1 MDGWARVACP
11 WRSSVKDRNRLQTER
26 RLAQPMSNPESARFL
41 IEDSLNRVERWVEEQ
56 NYRGYE
62 PFDGLS
68 SWFRPLT
75 FGTLLGDRLLLQ
87 LIRQCP
93 INLRPIMG
101 VPRKDSTKGRGYM
114 ASGYLARYRTTRDA
128 IYLSKAEACLD
139 WLDRHKARRF
149 EKHSWSNHFDFA
161 SRGGSYTRGDPIIV
175 WTALIGFAYIEA
187 YELTA
192 ATRWIEIADSVCA
205 WIMDLP
211 RERTDRGDCISY
223 LAHVQSS
230 IHNSNMLGAAM
241 LARTSRHT
249 GNRDYAD
256 VARSAIEYSCSRQR
270 ADGSW
275 WYGEDPKYHW
285 IDNFHT
291 GYNLDSLWRYIASTG
306 DDAWRPS
313 LRRGLD
319 FYKRHFFEDNGCPKY
334 YHNRR
339 YPVDSQCAAQSI
351 ESLAS
356 LSSEDPECLELAIK
370 VAQWTIE
377 NMQGRDGHFYYRIY
391 PWGRAKTPMLHW
403 AQATMYKALALLLER
418 VVGKRELARAR
429 VEIGAEAI

>member
-1 MDGWARVACP
+1 VA
-11 WRSSVKDRNRLQTER
+11 NHIETR
-26 RLAQPMSNPESARFL
+26 RLVET
-41 IEDSLNRVERWVEEQ
+41 SLDRVQRWVEEQ

-139 WLDRHKARRF
+139 WLDHHKARKF
-149 EKHSWSNHFDFA
+149 AKHSWSNHFDFA
-161 SRGGSYTRGDPIIV
+161 SRGGSYTREDPIIV
-175 WTALIGFAYIEA
+175 WTALIGFAYIDA
-187 YELTA
+187 YELTG
-192 ATRWIEIADSVCA
+192 ATRWIEIADSACS

-241 LARTSRHT
+241 LARTAKHT
-249 GNRDYAD
+249 GNRGYAN
-256 VARSAIEYSCSRQR
+256 VARSAMEYSCSRHR
-270 ADGSW
+270 VDGSW

-291 GYNLDSLWRYIASTG
+291 GYNLDSLKWYIDSSG
-306 DDAWRPS
+306 EEAWDS
-313 LRRGLD
+313 NLRKGLE
-319 FYKRHFFEDNGCPKY
+319 FYKANFFEDTGCPKY
-334 YHNRR
+334 YHDRR
-339 YPVDSQCAAQSI
+339 YPVDSQCAAESI
-351 ESLAS
+351 ESLAA
-356 LSSEDPECLELAIK
+356 LSTEDPECLELAVK
-370 VAQWTIE
+370 VARWTIE
-377 NMQGRDGHFYYRIY
+377 NMQARDGHFYYRIY
-391 PWGRAKTPMLHW
+391 PWGKAKAPMLHW
-403 AQATMYKALALLLER
+403 AQATMYKALALLLDQLAGGNDSR
-418 VVGKRELARAR
+418 MGK
-429 VEIGAEAI
+429 GEAASQIVAA

>member
-1 MDGWARVACP
+1 
-11 WRSSVKDRNRLQTER
+11 
-26 RLAQPMSNPESARFL
+26 MSNLESARFV

-101 VPRKDSTKGRGYM
+101 VRRKDSTKGRGYM
-114 ASGYLARYRTTRDA
+114 VSGYLARYRTTRDA
-128 IYLSKAEACLD
+128 IYLSKAEECLD
-139 WLDRHKARRF
+139 WLDRHKARKF

-161 SRGGSYTRGDPIIV
+161 SRGGSYTSEDPIIV
-175 WTALIGFAYIEA
+175 WTALIGFAYIDA

-241 LARTSRHT
+241 LARTSKHT
-249 GNRDYAD
+249 GNRDYAE

-275 WYGEDPKYHW
+275 WYGEDSKYHW

-291 GYNLDSLWRYIASTG
+291 GYNLDSLRSYIEGSG
-306 DDAWRPS
+306 DDTWQPN
-313 LRRGLD
+313 LRKGLE
-319 FYKRHFFEDNGCPKY
+319 FYKANFFEENDCPKY
-334 YHNRR
+334 YHNRG

-356 LSSEDPECLELAIK
+356 LSSEDSKCLELAIK

-377 NMQGRDGHFYYRIY
+377 NMQGSDGHFYYRIY
-391 PWGRAKTPMLHW
+391 PWGKAKTPMLHW

-429 VEIGAEAI
+429 AEIGAEAI